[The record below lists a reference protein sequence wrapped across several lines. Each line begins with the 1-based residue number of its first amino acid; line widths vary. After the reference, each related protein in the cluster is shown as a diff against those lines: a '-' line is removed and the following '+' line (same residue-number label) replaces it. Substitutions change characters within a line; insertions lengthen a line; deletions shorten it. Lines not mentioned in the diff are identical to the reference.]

1 MGSLDV
7 RWKIVSILIAVSVA
21 LWSADSEQVDP
32 VRLAK
37 KLHLSPASKAMIQW
51 ERIFKSPRKLKR

>member
-1 MGSLDV
+1 M